1 MFGVLAISQ
10 IILGTST
17 ISFLSSAFVI
27 SEVFCG
33 NSYQYS
39 HSFTYFRTYVEHP
52 IPIGAKQCI
61 IRNRDIIG
69 NVFTKIVNIE

>member
-1 MFGVLAISQ
+1 MFGELLIAQLLI
-10 IILGTST
+10 TSTT

-33 NSYQYS
+33 ECYQYS
-39 HSFTYFRTYVEHP
+39 HSFTYYRTYVEHP

-61 IRNRDIIG
+61 VRNRDIIG